1 MDVFYIVIPLCKMT
15 LIAHIKRLKVNQWD
29 DWLLVGDDIFLKRKV
44 GDDMDRLHDEIE
56 FIVGISFIDI
66 DIDIDMAQDH
76 LGQSLMSLQLGST
89 RLSYS

>member
-1 MDVFYIVIPLCKMT
+1 
-15 LIAHIKRLKVNQWD
+15 
-29 DWLLVGDDIFLKRKV
+29 
-44 GDDMDRLHDEIE
+44 MDRLHVEIE
-56 FIVGISFIDI
+56 FIVGISFIDIDI